1 MVIGKR
7 QVRINVSQDAQDG
20 IDDLISGKM
29 LLDHACDAACFTV
42 ASDRARSGSIMQQ
55 SAGDK

>member
-7 QVRINVSQDAQDG
+7 QVRINVSHDG
-20 IDDLISGKM
+20 IDDLISGKL

-55 SAGDK
+55 SAGDT